1 MDGLYERQKSKEVDK
16 ENQCRIPL
24 DDNMVSVQWMRPF
37 IVIMLIQILRISKLD
52 FSHFELQADNLLR

>member
-1 MDGLYERQKSKEVDK
+1 MDK

-24 DDNMVSVQWMRPF
+24 DDNMVSVQWIRPF